1 MKQRKVSG
9 KLAPSPRPPFTESP
23 LPNANILLLKP
34 TFLPSEKVHELAQS
48 VAVARLVILNL
59 QPEGRQ
65 VVKSKEAELS
75 CLVSFI
81 CRQLSFTSVKGRVQ

>member
-1 MKQRKVSG
+1 MPKRSLEG
-9 KLAPSPRPPFTESP
+9 PRSLNRDPFRDS
-23 LPNANILLLKP
+23 AK
-34 TFLPSEKVHELAQS
+34 EKVHELAQS

-65 VVKSKEAELS
+65 VVKSREAELS

>member
-9 KLAPSPRPPFTESP
+9 KLAPPSPPPFYGKSIAEC
-23 LPNANILLLKP
+23 NILLLKP

-65 VVKSKEAELS
+65 VVKSREAELS